1 MKEYDK
7 LIFVGQTGAC
17 REAMA
22 AEILGEFHLKHPME
36 ILARGLVVLFPEP
49 MNQKA
54 ETVLISNGITP
65 EGFTSVQLEE
75 DDFAD
80 DTLILTM
87 EAAQKEKILG
97 LYEHVIEA
105 NIYALSEFVGEEL
118 DILDPYGGAL
128 ASYGLCYESLRK
140 TVKKLVKILNG
151 GE

>member
-1 MKEYDK
+1 MKEYDR

-22 AEILGEFHLKHPME
+22 AEILGEFHLNHPME

-65 EGFTSVQLEE
+65 EGFMSVQLEE
-75 DDFAD
+75 TDFEE

-87 EAAQKEKILG
+87 ETAQKEKLLG
-97 LYEHVIEA
+97 LYEHAIEK
-105 NIYALSEFVGEEL
+105 NIYAINEFVGDEL

-128 ASYGLCYESLRK
+128 AAYGLCYESLRK
-140 TVKKLVKILNG
+140 TIKKLVRILNG